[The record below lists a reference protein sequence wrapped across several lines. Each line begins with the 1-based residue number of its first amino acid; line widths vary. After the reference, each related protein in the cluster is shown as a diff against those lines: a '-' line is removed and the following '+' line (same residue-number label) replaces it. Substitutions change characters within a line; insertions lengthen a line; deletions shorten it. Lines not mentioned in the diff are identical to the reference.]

1 MFKNWNWINI
11 WLSFLLLIATTAITG
26 LVLWISSDK
35 STIRYS
41 IGGNNKEVRLIREI
55 DNYEDDYI
63 MVDRAISLDSLTN
76 IVEKLNKALKTK
88 N

>member
-1 MFKNWNWINI
+1 MFKNWNWADV

-26 LVLWISSDK
+26 LILWISSDK

-41 IGGNNKEVRLIREI
+41 VGGNDKEVRLIREI